1 MYNGSTFA
9 SVFLAYISK
18 YHYLCIT
25 IITITVI
32 TITDMK
38 KFSVNPKLNKCL
50 NGIEAALLSTLDT
63 KAESLEQI
71 RAYVNEYRREPDCN
85 IVQHGNV
92 LYTYAGIRDFYR
104 NCGYKSMDNMSDG
117 RLWATYLHQVGYV
130 ARQLVRTSK

>member
-1 MYNGSTFA
+1 MYN
-9 SVFLAYISK
+9 VNKIIIILLAHVNNN
-18 YHYLCIT
+18 HYLCIT

-38 KFSVNPKLNKCL
+38 KYSVNPKLNKCL
-50 NGIEAALLSTLDT
+50 NGIEAALLSILDT

>member
-1 MYNGSTFA
+1 MYNGSKIT
-9 SVFLAYISK
+9 SVLLAYISK
-18 YHYLCIT
+18 YYYLCNRNNNNNNSNSN
-25 IITITVI
+25 
-32 TITDMK
+32 MK
-38 KFSVNPKLNKCL
+38 KYSINPKLDKCL
-50 NGIEAALLSTLDT
+50 NGIEAALLSILDT

-104 NCGYKSMDNMSDG
+104 NCGYKTTEKMSNEK
-117 RLWATYLHQVGYV
+117 LWATYLHQVGYV

>member
-1 MYNGSTFA
+1 
-9 SVFLAYISK
+9 
-18 YHYLCIT
+18 
-25 IITITVI
+25 
-32 TITDMK
+32 MK
-38 KFSVNPKLNKCL
+38 KYSVNPKLNKCL
-50 NGIEAALLSTLDT
+50 NGIEAALLSILDT

-104 NCGYKSMDNMSDG
+104 NRGYKSMDNMSDG

>member
-1 MYNGSTFA
+1 MYNVNKIFIIL
-9 SVFLAYISK
+9 LAHVNNN
-18 YHYLCIT
+18 HYLCIT

-38 KFSVNPKLNKCL
+38 KYSVNPKLNKCL
-50 NGIEAALLSTLDT
+50 NGIEAALLSILDT